1 MKDNKGITGLFIL
14 LLSTIFALLIIK
26 FVFNAPQKFEDIGL
40 GEGTTS
46 YFAFDRDS
54 TLIHIGRLN
63 QSEDSALMHG
73 WTKRGKRDILFC
85 LGNSQT
91 HGINKFV
98 EGQKTY
104 NGLLFDTLQNIKI
117 DVLTNS
123 LPNANLQ
130 EHYLL
135 FDYWRHKLPI
145 KYLLLPVF
153 MDDLREEG
161 IREVFMPLLISNHY
175 LLDSSRVVAK
185 KINGELLKM
194 GQTTEV
200 PPKDIAALYKTV
212 QEKSETYL
220 NQKLENNID
229 IWKSRPNVRGDLF
242 LKLYLWR
249 NSILGINAQTKRKMI
264 PSHYRDNFDALKA
277 ILEDAQKAN
286 IKVLVY
292 IPPIR
297 MDIAIPYDK
306 QEYTQFK
313 KEVENLTLQYKH
325 QFCNLENVVPGQY
338 WGLKQSTN
346 TSGKLE
352 YDFMHFQ
359 YIGHKL
365 LANNL
370 FPQIKK
376 MIQQ

>member
-1 MKDNKGITGLFIL
+1 MGTNKNTSGLFVL
-14 LLSTIFALLIIK
+14 LVSTVFALLIIK
-26 FVFNAPQKFEDIGL
+26 FVFNAPQKFEEIGL

-46 YFAFDRDS
+46 HFAFDSDS

-63 QSEDSALMHG
+63 YSEDSALMHG
-73 WTKRGKRDILFC
+73 WTKRGKKDILFC

-104 NGLLFDTLQNIKI
+104 NGLLFDTFQNNKI

-145 KYLLLPVF
+145 RYLLLPVF
-153 MDDLREEG
+153 MDDLREDG
-161 IREVFMPLLISNHY
+161 IREVFMPFLISNHY
-175 LLDSSRVVAK
+175 LLDSSKVVAQ
-185 KINGELLKM
+185 KINSEILKM
-194 GQTTEV
+194 SQTTEA
-200 PPKDIAALYKTV
+200 PSKDIAALYKTV

-229 IWKSRPNVRGDLF
+229 IWRSRPNVRGDLF
-242 LKLYLWR
+242 LKLYIWR
-249 NSILGINAQTKRKMI
+249 NTILGINAQTKRKMI
-264 PSHYRDNFDALKA
+264 PSHYRDNFAAFTA
-277 ILEDAQKAN
+277 ILEDAKKMG

-306 QEYTQFK
+306 EEYTQFK
-313 KEVENLTLQYKH
+313 KDVEKTVVQYNH
-325 QFCNLENVVPGQY
+325 TFYNIESIVPGKY
-338 WGLKQSTN
+338 WGFKESTN
-346 TSGKLE
+346 TSGKME

-359 YIGHKL
+359 YAGHQLITDTL
-365 LANNL
+365 L
-370 FPQIKK
+370 PQIQKLIK
-376 MIQQ
+376 R